1 MGTTER
7 ILEENRNYFKYFLN
21 ASYLKFKSF
30 SLKTGDARTF
40 IQLDF
45 SKIETECSF
54 DYVFVY
60 DGDTYN
66 STKLASVSGDT
77 LPKSLVAKSGRVSL
91 ERLNYCNFNDR
102 ITKLVKSSYSS
113 MSYLIGVPP
122 PLKKNAMRKKKV
134 YCSQNI

>member
-1 MGTTER
+1 M
-7 ILEENRNYFKYFLN
+7 
-21 ASYLKFKSF
+21 
-30 SLKTGDARTF
+30 KTGDARTF

-122 PLKKNAMRKKKV
+122 PLKKNAMRKKKSTAHKI
-134 YCSQNI
+134 YEAKTQLNQKGKNIIFQ

>member
-1 MGTTER
+1 M
-7 ILEENRNYFKYFLN
+7 
-21 ASYLKFKSF
+21 
-30 SLKTGDARTF
+30 KTGDARTF

-45 SKIETECSF
+45 SRIETECSF

-91 ERLNYCNFNDR
+91 EGLNYCNFNDR

-122 PLKKNAMRKKKV
+122 PPFKKNAMRKKNSTAHKI
-134 YCSQNI
+134 YEAKTQLNQKGKNIIFQ

>member
-1 MGTTER
+1 MP
-7 ILEENRNYFKYFLN
+7 
-21 ASYLKFKSF
+21 KFKSF

-45 SKIETECSF
+45 SRIETECSF

-102 ITKLVKSSYSS
+102 ITKLVKSSYTT
-113 MSYLIGVPP
+113 MSNLIGAPP
-122 PLKKNAMRKKKV
+122 PLRKMLCGKKKSTAHKI
-134 YCSQNI
+134 YEAKTQLNQKGKNIIFQ